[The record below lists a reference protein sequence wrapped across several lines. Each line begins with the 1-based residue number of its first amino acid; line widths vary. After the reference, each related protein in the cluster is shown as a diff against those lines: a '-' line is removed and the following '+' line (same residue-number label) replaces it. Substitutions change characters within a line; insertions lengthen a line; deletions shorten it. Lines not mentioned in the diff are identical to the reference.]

1 MTPQRAALAAA
12 GCLYGTG
19 LLVAVAGGP
28 HFIWQALTS
37 AGTMLVGVWLGL
49 TIGGGHE

>member
-1 MTPQRAALAAA
+1 MKPDRAALAAA
-12 GCLYGTG
+12 ACLYGTG
-19 LLVAVAGGP
+19 LLVAVLGGY

-49 TIGGGHE
+49 TIGDRHE